1 MHAVHSPLEPYISS
15 NFAFG
20 NSFHDIKSYAYTD
33 LTKLGQDEF
42 FFFKPDL
49 NRYFIHKDK
58 KNLESHITSGNLMF
72 EEKTTG
78 IYM

>member
-42 FFFKPDL
+42 FLKPDL
-49 NRYFIHKDK
+49 NRYFIRKDK
-58 KNLESHITSGNLMF
+58 KTPESHITSGNLMS

>member
-1 MHAVHSPLEPYISS
+1 MHAVYSPLEPYISS

-42 FFFKPDL
+42 FLKPDL
-49 NRYFIHKDK
+49 NRYFIRKDK
-58 KNLESHITSGNLMF
+58 KKPESHITSGNLMS

>member
-1 MHAVHSPLEPYISS
+1 MHAVHSPFEPYISS

-42 FFFKPDL
+42 FFKPDL

-58 KNLESHITSGNLMF
+58 KNSESHITSGNLMS